1 MSVLASVFSK
11 RLSFELGVGATI
23 SEATREAG
31 APMIFLEHGAISG
44 GVRDAAA
51 GAGTWKIAGAAQ
63 WRFAASCE
71 TRQVYFRAEFGFH
84 EGTPLYP

>member
-1 MSVLASVFSK
+1 MFSK

-63 WRFAASCE
+63 WRCAASYVVKLDKSTSEPSLGASRGLHC
-71 TRQVYFRAEFGFH
+71 A
-84 EGTPLYP
+84 LA